1 MFTILVLIFTAL
13 LALQETIEWKTN
25 FMSEFKEILF
35 HIFPI
40 LGVMVFIDIVLAFII
55 INQ

>member
-35 HIFPI
+35 HIFPL